1 MPELN
6 TYLAKL
12 LRLNRA
18 PTKYGRAPHKPVLLL
33 TLLEMID
40 KGFGNCFAPDVDLV
54 GIFQE
59 NWQLLVH
66 TPNQADFTQPYYY
79 LQSEKAGGEPIWQ
92 LVALPGCQMNA
103 HIKSVHR
110 LSQIVSHGAFQPELY
125 TMLSIPENRALVRAQ
140 LLNCYFPEFA
150 AAFLQTKQSG
160 AGYYHELEAWVL
172 NEPGAAYKAIRV
184 QNEEEMYV
192 RGGLF
197 KRLVPQVYRQTC
209 CMSGMQLNST
219 FGHIYIDACHIVP
232 FSVSHDDRV
241 ANGLAL
247 CPNLHRAFDR
257 GLITVGED
265 HRIILSGHIREDAEH
280 HYSLGKLAGQ
290 LILLPGDKHA
300 WPDQELLDW
309 HRKNCF
315 VA

>member
-1 MPELN
+1 MPDLN
-6 TYLAKL
+6 TYLARL

-18 PTKYGRAPHKPVLLL
+18 PTKYGKAPHKPVLLL

-40 KGFGNCFAPDVDLV
+40 KGFGNRFAPDVDLV

-92 LVALPGCQMNA
+92 LVPLPGCQMNS
-103 HIKSVHR
+103 HIKSVHT
-110 LSQIVSHGAFQPELY
+110 LAQVVSHGAFHPELY
-125 TMLSIPENRALVRAQ
+125 ALLSLPENRELVRTQ
-140 LLNCYFPEFA
+140 LLSCYFPASA
-150 AAFLQTKQSG
+150 AAFMQAKHG
-160 AGYYHELEAWVL
+160 GRGYFHELEAWVL
-172 NEPGAAYKAIRV
+172 NEPEAARKVIRV
-184 QNEEEMYV
+184 QSEEEVYV
-192 RGGLF
+192 RSGLF
-197 KRLVPQVYRQTC
+197 KRLVPQVYHQTC
-209 CMSGMQLNST
+209 CMSGMRLNST
-219 FGHIYIDACHIVP
+219 FGHVYIDACHIVP

-241 ANGLAL
+241 TNGLAL

-265 HRIILSGHIREDAEH
+265 HRIVLSSHIREDAVH
-280 HYSLGKLAGQ
+280 HYSLGKLAGKP
-290 LILLPGDKHA
+290 ILLPGDKRA

-309 HRKNCF
+309 HRRNRF